1 MCRPHSRRGI
11 PAPRGNRESNAETPR
26 RGRQVSR
33 RDTGG
38 DRANE
43 PAATRARRKSQ
54 KVGREERAAVRGAVA
69 RGQVARKGRPRM
81 RQIVKPR
88 AATSLTPGDFA
99 KLRLSQFIPA
109 AEIHALRDWEF
120 MDLRWVGEAV
130 GFTE

>member
-1 MCRPHSRRGI
+1 
-11 PAPRGNRESNAETPR
+11 
-26 RGRQVSR
+26 
-33 RDTGG
+33 
-38 DRANE
+38 
-43 PAATRARRKSQ
+43 
-54 KVGREERAAVRGAVA
+54 
-69 RGQVARKGRPRM
+69 M